1 MDDRYEAFCMA
12 SPLFYD
18 VLHSTTKA
26 SFRTA
31 DRPLA
36 DGWAR
41 HDQDDWLVFAS
52 GRRDLPAQGWKIHVS
67 ACLDN
72 ADRVLDAVWDYCVP
86 RGIDF
91 KFLRS
96 RSALLARISKYAPRG
111 YSGKLV
117 TIYPA
122 DDDACHAILRELGEL
137 LDGEPNPYILSDLRW
152 GNGPLHVRYGAFT
165 SRYCVGPAGT
175 VVPAIADATGRL
187 VPDRRGPVFHVPDW
201 VTLPDFLAPHLAARN
216 SVSVADLPYEVE
228 RVLHFSNGGGIY
240 VAKEK
245 STGRS
250 VVLKEGR
257 PHCGIDARG
266 DDAVRR
272 VEREYAM
279 LRRLAGIPGVPEV
292 YDLFWVGEHR
302 FLAMEH
308 VDGVPLS
315 RAVVRRYPLI
325 GPATDPADAAA
336 FTEWAMDIHA
346 QVSATVRGINERGV
360 VYGDMHMFNVLVTE
374 DARAFL
380 LDFEVATPV
389 EEATRPGL
397 GNQGFSPPRGTVG
410 LDVDRYGLACL
421 RFAMF
426 MPLSNMVWLHRP
438 KVRQHAEVIT
448 EHFPV
453 PPRWLDEAA
462 EVIAP
467 GAPAPPP
474 WPAAHATEH
483 DVATTWPSLRDGMA
497 RAILASAT
505 PERQDRLFPGDI
517 QQFTKGGGVGLAWGA
532 AGVLY
537 ALSVTGAGRHPEL
550 EEWLLAKARQPEG
563 GTAPGLYD
571 GLHGTAFVLDHLGH
585 RQAALDTL
593 DMCLREKWETLGLD
607 LQSGLAGIGLNLLHF
622 ADHTGEPAL
631 RVAAHRAAG
640 LVAERLGPVDSVP
653 EVSGRENPHAG
664 LMRGSAGPALLLLRA
679 YDDTGDTA
687 YLDAAAVAIRQDLR
701 RSVFLEDGV
710 LHVNEGWR
718 TLPYLDAGS
727 VGIGLVLDEY
737 LARREDEE
745 FAAAVRGVELAALST
760 MYVLPGLFNGRAGIL
775 LYLAS
780 RTAGAATD
788 PRVAKQVRNLSWH
801 ALPYG
806 GGFAF
811 PGTAMMRLSMDV
823 ATGTAGVLLAVGA
836 ALHSEPVHLPL
847 LHPSA
852 ARGVAP
858 GSPAPAGTSPRSPAR
873 TGAGV
878 PPQSPAPTGAGQVTP
893 S

>member
-18 VLHSTTKA
+18 VLHSTKTA

-36 DGWAR
+36 DGWTS
-41 HDQDDWLVFAS
+41 HDQDDWLVFKS
-52 GRRDLPAQGWKIHVS
+52 GRTDLPAQGWKIHVS
-67 ACLDN
+67 AGLDN
-72 ADRVLDAVWDYCVP
+72 ADRVLDTVWDYCMP

-96 RSALLARISKYAPRG
+96 RSALLGRISKYAPRG

-122 DDDACHAILRELGEL
+122 DDDACHTILRELGDL

-152 GNGPLHVRYGAFT
+152 GAGPLHVRYGAFV
-165 SRYCVGPAGT
+165 SRYCVGPNGT
-175 VVPAIADATGRL
+175 VVPAIANASGIL
-187 VPDRRGPVFHVPDW
+187 VPDRRDPVFYVPDW

-216 SVSVADLPYEVE
+216 AVSVADLPYEIE
-228 RVLHFSNGGGIY
+228 HVLHFSNGGGIY
-240 VAKEK
+240 VGKEK
-245 STGRS
+245 ATGRS

-257 PHCGIDARG
+257 PHCGIDGRG

-292 YDLFWVGEHR
+292 YDLFSVGEHR
-302 FLAMEH
+302 FFAMEH

-325 GPATDPADAAA
+325 GPRTDPADAAA
-336 FTEWAMDIHA
+336 FTQWALDIHA
-346 QVSATVRGINERGV
+346 QVSETLRGIHERGI
-360 VYGDMHMFNVLVTE
+360 VYGDMHMFNVVVTE
-374 DARAFL
+374 DAKAFL

-389 EEATRPGL
+389 EEATRPAL

-421 RFAMF
+421 RFAIF
-426 MPLSNMVWLHRP
+426 LPLSNMVWLHRP
-438 KVRQHAEVIT
+438 KVHQHAEVIM

-453 PPRWLDEAA
+453 PPEFLAEAA

-467 GAPAPPP
+467 GAPAPPA
-474 WPAAHATEH
+474 WPAARSDAH
-483 DVATTWPSLRDGMA
+483 DVAATWPSLRGGLA

-505 PERQDRLFPGDI
+505 PDRQDRLFPGDI
-517 QQFTKGGGVGLAWGA
+517 QQFGKGGGVGLAYGA

-537 ALSVTGAGRHPEL
+537 ALSATGAGRHPEL
-550 EEWLLAKARQPEG
+550 EEWLLAKVRAPES
-563 GTAPGLYD
+563 GTTPGLYD
-571 GLHGTAFVLDHLGH
+571 GLHGAAFVLDHLGH
-585 RQAALDTL
+585 RQPALDTI
-593 DMCLREKWETLGLD
+593 DMCLRENWQTLGLD
-607 LQSGLAGIGLNLLHF
+607 LQGGLAGVGLNLLHF

-631 RVAAHRAAG
+631 RLAAHRAAE

-653 EVSGRENPHAG
+653 ETSGRENPYAG
-664 LMRGSAGPALLLLRA
+664 LMRGSAGPALLLMRA
-679 YDDTGDTA
+679 YDDTGDSA
-687 YLDAAAVAIRQDLR
+687 YLDAAAVALRQDLR
-701 RSVFLEDGV
+701 RSVVREDGV

-718 TLPYLDAGS
+718 TLPYLDVGS

-737 LARREDEE
+737 LARREDDE
-745 FAAAVRGVELAALST
+745 FAEAVRGVELAALST

-780 RTAGAATD
+780 RSAD
-788 PRVAKQVRNLSWH
+788 PAIDPEVAKQVRNLSWH

-806 GGFAF
+806 DGFAF
-811 PGTAMMRLSMDV
+811 PGTALMRMSMDL
-823 ATGTAGVLLAVGA
+823 ATGAAGVLLAVGA
-836 ALHSEPVHLPL
+836 ALHGEPVHPPL

-852 ARGVAP
+852 R
-858 GSPAPAGTSPRSPAR
+858 R
-873 TGAGV
+873 TA
-878 PPQSPAPTGAGQVTP
+878 PQSPAPTGAGKATP